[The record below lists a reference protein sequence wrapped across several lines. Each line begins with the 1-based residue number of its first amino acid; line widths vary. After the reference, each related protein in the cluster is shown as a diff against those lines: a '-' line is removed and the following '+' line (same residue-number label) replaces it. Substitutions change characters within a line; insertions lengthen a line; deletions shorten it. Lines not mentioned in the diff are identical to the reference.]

1 MKTIETNGVTYLETF
16 DSCSEWYWGSNYT
29 SGDLYEA
36 EEIFLSGKQIEPNR
50 LIFVHYPDGK
60 VYEPIF
66 AKEKQYLGR
75 PSFIDGL
82 VLCQEKVIELILK

>member
-60 VYEPIF
+60 VYEQSLQRKNNIWGDR
-66 AKEKQYLGR
+66 L
-75 PSFIDGL
+75 L
-82 VLCQEKVIELILK
+82 